1 MKRAMIGGICLLVS
15 TLPANATPWA
25 AQIVGEILAY
35 ASFCKA
41 VEVDFVAME
50 YWARQRGVSVEQFKT
65 RVGPDFRALNFGNEV
80 AREKLADMSVGDVC
94 AEAIRLYG
102 PSGINVSGMVKLK

>member
-1 MKRAMIGGICLLVS
+1 MNRAMIGVFSLLAS
-15 TLPANATPWA
+15 ALPVKAAPWA

-50 YWARQRGVSVEQFKT
+50 YWARQRGVSVEEFKT

-80 AREKLADMSVGDVC
+80 AREKLDDMPVGDVC

-102 PSGINVSGMVKLK
+102 PSGINVSGMVKPK